1 MADKILENNQVS
13 IVGEIISDFQYSHEV
28 YGLSLIHI
36 LNLQEISNQLRTC
49 HKLAIPWSAI
59 VSFLI

>member
-28 YGLSLIHI
+28 YGEGFYICLLYGRGSGQQI
-36 LNLQEISNQLRTC
+36 
-49 HKLAIPWSAI
+49 K
-59 VSFLI
+59 

>member
-28 YGLSLIHI
+28 CMGKAFI
-36 LNLQEISNQLRTC
+36 
-49 HKLAIPWSAI
+49 W
-59 VSFLI
+59 